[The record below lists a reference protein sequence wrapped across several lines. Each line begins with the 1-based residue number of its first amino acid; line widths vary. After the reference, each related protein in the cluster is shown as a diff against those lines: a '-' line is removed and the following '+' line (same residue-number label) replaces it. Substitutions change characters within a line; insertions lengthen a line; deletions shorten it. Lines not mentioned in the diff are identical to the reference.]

1 MIKYTD
7 EEIIKLIQ
15 KNFDNKK
22 IYILS
27 PIVRSRKGH
36 YNELLR
42 KTLKKGYVKVR
53 IDGEIIDLF

>member
-1 MIKYTD
+1 MIKYSD

-27 PIVRSRKGH
+27 PIVRSRRGTLQLD
-36 YNELLR
+36 LLR
-42 KTLKKGYVKVR
+42 KTLKR
-53 IDGEIIDLF
+53 IRQGQN